1 MRPELI
7 IQDVCSFPGY
17 QPILGLIISCW
28 FADVF
33 RVLLYVPPLFWNPC
47 WSICDWDSTF
57 TLLSLQCPATILHV
71 KHQFQAL
78 APRLF
83 WTSQLHLSMHHD
95 LEPIL
100 ETQHPK
106 GEILFVMFWCQ
117 IVFCIGLVKITCQ
130 VQKPESR
137 IYSYSSLFM
146 HRGGLCRHVTGSILL
161 AGIICYLYPMLND
174 VSYVKCC
181 QSWR

>member
-100 ETQHPK
+100 EIQHPK

-137 IYSYSSLFM
+137 IFIPFSLHAQVWLM
-146 HRGGLCRHVTGSILL
+146 PQCHRAHTTC
-161 AGIICYLYPMLND
+161 
-174 VSYVKCC
+174 
-181 QSWR
+181 